1 MTGHTR
7 TEKRLRGAIAARQ
20 VLSKGI
26 ARRLSKICRWEER
39 LLRSGSERWKKRYAV
54 SIARLSAEVEKMKVR
69 LARENADIT
78 ARIVAETEFSKQE
91 VEAFQRS
98 FEYERTEAI
107 ARRKAYEAA
116 LAERRKAEK
125 LLSDATQEKTA
136 EDHLQLQKLIKRVR
150 FLRIQVK
157 REDRDAAEVKQELDA
172 EARDKR
178 LFQDTLERI
187 GAENVHYS
195 LKTNA

>member
-39 LLRSGSERWKKRYAV
+39 LLRSGSERWKKRYAG

>member
-26 ARRLSKICRWEER
+26 ARRLSKICRWEEH

>member
-26 ARRLSKICRWEER
+26 AKRLSKIFQWEER
-39 LLRSGSERWKKRYAV
+39 LLRSGSERWKKRYAD
-54 SIARLSAEVEKMKVR
+54 SIARLSAEVEEMKVR

-78 ARIVAETEFSKQE
+78 ARIIAETEFSKQE
-91 VEAFQRS
+91 VEAFQKS
-98 FEYERTEAI
+98 FENERTEAI

-125 LLSDATQEKTA
+125 LLADATQDKAA
-136 EDHLQLQKLIKRVR
+136 EAHLQLQKLIKRVR

-187 GAENVHYS
+187 GAENVHYNF
-195 LKTNA
+195 KTNA